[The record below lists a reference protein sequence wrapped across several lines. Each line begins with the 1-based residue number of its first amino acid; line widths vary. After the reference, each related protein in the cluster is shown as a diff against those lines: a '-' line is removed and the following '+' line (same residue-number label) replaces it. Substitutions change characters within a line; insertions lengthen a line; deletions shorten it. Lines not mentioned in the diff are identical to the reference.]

1 MAGFLFFVLIF
12 DNGVQILHVI
22 FLNSDAQ
29 SITWNEPPPV
39 TTVSDYNFV
48 HTSTVQLYEGSTNKK
63 LNWRFSLTQ
72 QLALVSIELEDGT
85 VVANVLQP
93 SGSVTVSQAFISTV
107 NVTWVPGHVTLI
119 IFNVTVSDERT
130 FTCRLTVPGNSW
142 RSNIIVDVVGNL
154 TVY

>member
-1 MAGFLFFVLIF
+1 M
-12 DNGVQILHVI
+12 NGVQIFHFI
-22 FLNSDAQ
+22 YFNSVAQ
-29 SITWNEPPPV
+29 SVTWDEPPPV

-48 HTSTVQLYEGSTNKK
+48 HTSKVQVYEGSTNKK
-63 LNWRFSLTQ
+63 LNWRYSLTQ
-72 QLALVSIELEDGT
+72 QLGLVSVELEDGS

-93 SGSVTVSQAFISTV
+93 IQGGGSVTVSQAFTSRV

-119 IFNVTVSDERT
+119 IFNVNASDERT